1 MFQKWLIAFLA
12 DRGWRYL
19 QQRRTRKQLGRV
31 IEKRSRKQMKR
42 MRREQTR
49 NGFKPGR
56 ALTLMALGAG
66 AYAYYRSRQQSA
78 WNDQFST
85 PPPSTSNPT
94 ALTSSAAATA
104 STPVTASTNEPQV
117 MAPFYNAG
125 AGDLAPATLG
135 DTAMLV
141 DGDADALPPEAD
153 METPAPDADVD
164 PLAPAPDAP
173 TYVTQSS
180 LDESDTLAVPAANP
194 EDDVAEAIAPTYNAQ
209 ASLDDSTLAVPAANP
224 EDDIAAN
231 PEDDVAADA
240 DALNEQAAR
249 NAAATDVAAKE
260 APDDQRI

>member
-42 MRREQTR
+42 VQREQAR
-49 NGFKPGR
+49 GGFKPGR

-66 AYAYYRSRQQSA
+66 AYAYYRARQQSA

-85 PPPSTSNPT
+85 PQSSTSNPT
-94 ALTSSAAATA
+94 GLTLSAAATA
-104 STPVTASTNEPQV
+104 STPVTTSTTEPDV
-117 MAPFYNAG
+117 SAPFYNA
-125 AGDLAPATLG
+125 AVEDFAPATLG
-135 DTAMLV
+135 DTAMLLEV
-141 DGDADALPPEAD
+141 DGSALPPEAD

-164 PLAPAPDAP
+164 PLAPPADAP
-173 TYVTQSS
+173 TYVAQSS

-194 EDDVAEAIAPTYNAQ
+194 EDDVAEAVAPTYNAQ
-209 ASLDDSTLAVPAANP
+209 TSLDESTLAIP
-224 EDDIAAN
+224 AAN

-240 DALNEQAAR
+240 DALNQAA
-249 NAAATDVAAKE
+249 ASDIAATDVAAKE